1 MATQLGSIKRVR
13 RFPGFVVDGFN
24 YQSPDVVAYFLTH
37 FHADHTC
44 GLHAGFKGPA
54 PIYCTAV
61 TAALLTNVMG
71 VKPSL
76 VCAVAL
82 NDTVQVQ
89 TADGANAFVTF
100 LDANH
105 CPGSATIHF
114 RRRRGADDE
123 DARTNTEKRKGVET
137 REELEENDV
146 VALHTGDFRAARCV
160 REDPKL
166 HALIRDHGPIG
177 ELYLD
182 TTYCDPRWR
191 FPDRKRAC
199 AAMAEIARAELR
211 REPRTLFLV
220 GSYSIGKERAVKAVA
235 RGAAG
240 SARGG
245 TAANAQAHGLVDKT
259 FPCEDDERAVAEAA
273 EEERTRARA
282 GGVEHEHASNTPTPP
297 FRVRV
302 FPMGGGPPHE
312 TMARALRESRDPETG
327 APYFKAAVSF
337 RPTGW
342 SYRSSKTKDDGDANP
357 KRETRVD
364 LDAVDRDDASDDEHE
379 RGRRVGAF
387 VRAVGRERRGDARVR
402 RAVQRA
408 QQFRRAHGVCFAR
421 EAGANHAHG
430 ERPDGRRARED
441 PEALP
446 APHGRES
453 RPEQARALL
462 PLRAE
467 RGGRERRRVEGEER
481 GGPRRASGGSG
492 SRDPRRAPLDVDP
505 AELRQQVALLEEA
518 AARRLAK
525 SRKPARRTGDRGP
538 VRDAVPARVRGA
550 RARRRRRSA
559 AAALKYAQF
568 RDKAHVESRL
578 PPLGATVVHRASP
591 KVTHASPRWRRALA
605 EERRRQGQLERPPA
619 PAPAR
624 PPASPVSRRSPSPR
638 RSSRAAPERDDE
650 KKRGRRPVRRAARL
664 ATRRV
669 PNGGGHGG
677 WVMWHWPRT
686 RTARRGATIRR
697 L

>member
-137 REELEENDV
+137 REEHEENDV

-235 RGAAG
+235 
-240 SARGG
+240 
-245 TAANAQAHGLVDKT
+245 NA
-259 FPCEDDERAVAEAA
+259 
-273 EEERTRARA
+273 
-282 GGVEHEHASNTPTPP
+282 
-297 FRVRV
+297 VR
-302 FPMGGGPPHE
+302 
-312 TMARALRESRDPETG
+312 S
-327 APYFKAAVSF
+327 
-337 RPTGW
+337 
-342 SYRSSKTKDDGDANP
+342 
-357 KRETRVD
+357 
-364 LDAVDRDDASDDEHE
+364 
-379 RGRRVGAF
+379 RVG
-387 VRAVGRERRGDARVR
+387 VGW
-402 RAVQRA
+402 
-408 QQFRRAHGVCFAR
+408 
-421 EAGANHAHG
+421 
-430 ERPDGRRARED
+430 
-441 PEALP
+441 
-446 APHGRES
+446 
-453 RPEQARALL
+453 
-462 PLRAE
+462 
-467 RGGRERRRVEGEER
+467 
-481 GGPRRASGGSG
+481 
-492 SRDPRRAPLDVDP
+492 
-505 AELRQQVALLEEA
+505 
-518 AARRLAK
+518 
-525 SRKPARRTGDRGP
+525 
-538 VRDAVPARVRGA
+538 
-550 RARRRRRSA
+550 
-559 AAALKYAQF
+559 
-568 RDKAHVESRL
+568 
-578 PPLGATVVHRASP
+578 HRA
-591 KVTHASPRWRRALA
+591 
-605 EERRRQGQLERPPA
+605 
-619 PAPAR
+619 
-624 PPASPVSRRSPSPR
+624 
-638 RSSRAAPERDDE
+638 
-650 KKRGRRPVRRAARL
+650 
-664 ATRRV
+664 
-669 PNGGGHGG
+669 
-677 WVMWHWPRT
+677 
-686 RTARRGATIRR
+686 
-697 L
+697 